1 MNEQE
6 IAWHI
11 RYYEKRLNHCDRK
24 LRKAGEKNQSQK
36 IQAVREQMA
45 HDRAAIRAFRTV
57 QALAAPDGW
66 EG

>member
-1 MNEQE
+1 MNEKE

-11 RYYEKRLNHCDRK
+11 RYYERRLNNSDRK
-24 LRKAGEKNQSQK
+24 LRKAGEKNQARK
-36 IQAVREQMA
+36 IQAVREQMD

-57 QALAAPDGW
+57 KALTTPDSW